1 MSWVF
6 AFVIAALIVAYVVG
20 MAILIDESSRA
31 GYIMLLALLTAVT
44 AAAIKAV
51 L

>member
-20 MAILIDESSRA
+20 MAILIDEYRRA
-31 GYIMLLALLTAVT
+31 GFIMLLALLVSIT
-44 AAAIKAV
+44 AAVIKAV